1 MYHIIVNPKSSSGRG
16 ARIWTQ
22 VRRELVRS
30 KIPFDAVLTRSRG
43 HAVRLSAKLTGQGWD
58 NADTLVVVGG
68 DGTLNEVLDGICLS
82 SSVTVG
88 YIPTGSG
95 NDFARGTG
103 MSADPMTALEHI
115 LHPST
120 VGLIDVGQVS
130 SPHRRDRFA
139 ISTGIGFDAAICH
152 AALSSPVKNALNRFH
167 LGKLTYA
174 ALALRIFFTC
184 PLTDL
189 TVSFDHGN
197 PIHFSRVYFA
207 AVMNLP
213 YEGGGLKFCP
223 HARRDDGMLDVLIV
237 SGVSRLHAAVLLLA
251 AFAGKHTHLPGSR
264 LFRCRSMNL
273 KSSLPLPVHTD
284 GESAGIQ
291 SELFVTL
298 EQTPIRIILS

>member
-16 ARIWTQ
+16 AHIWAQ
-22 VRRELVRS
+22 VRRELVRR

-43 HAVRLSAKLTGQGWD
+43 HAARLAEKLTCRGWD
-58 NADTLVVVGG
+58 SSDTLIVVGG
-68 DGTLNEVLDGICLS
+68 DGTLNEVLDGICLLAGI
-82 SSVTVG
+82 TVG

-103 MSADPMTALEHI
+103 MSSDPMTALEHI
-115 LHPST
+115 LHPSVIST
-120 VGLIDVGQVS
+120 LDVGTVS
-130 SPHRRDRFA
+130 SPHRRDHFA

-152 AALSSPVKNALNRFH
+152 AALSSPVKNVLNRFR

-174 ALALRIFFTC
+174 VLALKIFFTC
-184 PLTDL
+184 PLADF
-189 TVSFDHGN
+189 TVSLDHGD
-197 PIHFSRVYFA
+197 PAHFSRVYFA

-223 HARRDDGMLDVLIV
+223 RARRDDGRLDVLIV
-237 SGVSRLHAAVLLLA
+237 SGVSRFRAALLLLA
-251 AFAGKHTHLPGSR
+251 AFAGKHTHLPGSH
-264 LFRCRSMNL
+264 LFRCRSVKI

-291 SELFVTL
+291 SELTVSL
-298 EQTPIRIILS
+298 EHAPVRIILS